1 VVKLGVFCTVSPPY
15 TFARGTGNFGIKT
28 GYFDARVV
36 IRFYTRTAKSSLGLH
51 ATLFNTRTVQL
62 EVPDFYRPV
71 AFLAAIHEITC
82 QAATAHNTQQMK
94 LILLSHGQR

>member
-1 VVKLGVFCTVSPPY
+1 MVKLSVFCTVSHPLSLPGALEIL
-15 TFARGTGNFGIKT
+15 TSKLVI
-28 GYFDARVV
+28 FDARVV

-62 EVPDFYRPV
+62 EVPDFYRPD
-71 AFLAAIHEITC
+71 AFLAAIHETTC